1 MTFIRSFQE
10 ACSSISPKD
19 CALFIGI
26 TYFFSSI
33 IGLVLKNVISQRF
46 LLLTSLITMAA
57 SQTSVGIYFVHLSH
71 STDDCVPTQKSDNGT
86 FSNDSILKHSWTPLP
101 LLLIFTA
108 AFNIGVGSLPSL
120 VFSDMLPLQ
129 SRTWTLTIAN
139 VTSNISWFLVTKTFR
154 TLQINFG
161 AYSPFFLYGAASL
174 IGFVFIFLFLPE
186 PRDQKSRTGENEFPH
201 PHQIRPGVYC
211 ENDEL

>member
-1 MTFIRSFQE
+1 M
-10 ACSSISPKD
+10 
-19 CALFIGI
+19 
-26 TYFFSSI
+26 
-33 IGLVLKNVISQRF
+33 
-46 LLLTSLITMAA
+46 LTSMTMMAA
-57 SQTSVGIYFVHLSH
+57 SQIGVGFYFFHLSLLTEGCG
-71 STDDCVPTQKSDNGT
+71 SKQQSQNGT
-86 FSNDSILKHSWTPLP
+86 SPNDAILQHSWTPLA
-101 LLLIFTA
+101 LLMIFTA

-129 SRTWTLTIAN
+129 SRTRTLTIAN
-139 VTSNISWFLVTKTFR
+139 VSSNISWFLVTKTFR